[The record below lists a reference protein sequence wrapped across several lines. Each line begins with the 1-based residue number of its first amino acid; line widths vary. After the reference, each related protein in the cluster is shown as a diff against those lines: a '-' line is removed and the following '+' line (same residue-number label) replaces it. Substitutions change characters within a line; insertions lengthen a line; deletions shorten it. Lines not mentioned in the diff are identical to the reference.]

1 MATYDDLLAAVNG
14 GDAEKAKALLAANP
28 RIAIRPATGQSVLL
42 AAMYRG
48 RQDLVAL
55 LLPHIQPDI
64 FEAAA
69 LGDVQRVK
77 QLAQQ
82 DRNMLRGYTL
92 DGWTAL
98 HLAGFMGQGEAAAAL
113 LELGASLTDVSKN
126 EMANQPLHAALA
138 GKRDQGLVEMLLG
151 RGADVSARGA
161 SGVTPL
167 HLAASRGDG
176 ELCEMLIGKGADPA
190 AKMDDGTTPEE
201 IARKRGH
208 EGVGEQIRKHLSR

>member
-14 GDAEKAKALLAANP
+14 GDAEKTKALLAANP

-48 RQDLVAL
+48 RQDLVTL
-55 LLPHIQPDI
+55 LSPHIQPDI

-69 LGDVQRVK
+69 LGDVGRVRL
-77 QLAQQ
+77 LAQK
-82 DRNMLRGYTL
+82 DRSSLRGYTM

-98 HLAGFMGQGEAAAAL
+98 HLAGFMGQRESAAAL

-138 GKRDQGLVEMLLG
+138 GKKDRGLVEMLVE
-151 RGADVSARGA
+151 RGADVNARGA

-176 ELCEMLIGKGADPA
+176 ELCEMLISKGADPA
-190 AKMDDGTTPEE
+190 ARMDDGTTAEA
-201 IARKRGH
+201 IAAKRGYA
-208 EGVGEQIRKHLSR
+208 GVAEQISKHL